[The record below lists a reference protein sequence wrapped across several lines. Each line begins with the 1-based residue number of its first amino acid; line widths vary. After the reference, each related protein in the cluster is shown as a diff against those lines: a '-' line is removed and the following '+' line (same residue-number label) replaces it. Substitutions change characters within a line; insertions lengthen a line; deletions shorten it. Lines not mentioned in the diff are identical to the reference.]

1 MEATILSQP
10 LLRETVT
17 FCETA
22 SSALL
27 SAFQERG
34 KTGKLYFKISEILM
48 THFCC
53 SFHVFIF
60 FGSPIVEFF

>member
-27 SAFQERG
+27 SAFQEREKAG
-34 KTGKLYFKISEILM
+34 KVYFKIR
-48 THFCC
+48 
-53 SFHVFIF
+53 SFLFQLAAVI
-60 FGSPIVEFF
+60 